1 MFIEP
6 VYMKIILSTI
16 LFFIAF
22 NFCLSQDSVEK
33 PPVVLERSKILKNRI
48 MGGETVK
55 ELIDDVRITRGDM
68 TIDCDYAIH
77 FQETGK
83 IVFEQNV
90 YYTDSLRDL
99 WADRV
104 IYFIEN
110 DSLEA
115 IGSVKIIQGA
125 YETRCRRAN
134 YSDQRQD
141 VYLYR
146 DVELFHYEEN
156 MILTGEE
163 GFGDRTLK
171 YAEVFNNAQMVK
183 IDSLGETEITI
194 TAHKIAYFDP
204 EARAQAS
211 DSVEIL
217 KDEVTGYCE
226 IFQYFTGDDCAL
238 MEVEPVVFRELDE
251 IKGDSIYLYFT
262 EEKIEHI
269 EIFGH
274 ASVFSPPEGGQEG
287 DLNKMFGR
295 RMFIYLLDGQIEKID
310 VAGNARSLYY
320 LYEKEEYKGVNRA
333 TGDKIYLWF
342 TEGKIDKINVA
353 GGTEGVYYPP
363 DYPGIIE

>member
-1 MFIEP
+1 M
-6 VYMKIILSTI
+6 
-16 LFFIAF
+16 
-22 NFCLSQDSVEK
+22 SQDSAEK
-33 PPVVLERSKILKNRI
+33 PPVILERAKILKNRI

-77 FQETGK
+77 FQETDK

-90 YYTDSLRDL
+90 HYSDSLRDL

-115 IGSVKIIQGA
+115 IGSVKIIQDM
-125 YETRCRRAN
+125 YEAHCSQAN
-134 YSDQRQD
+134 YTDQRKN

-146 DVELFHYEEN
+146 DVELFHHQEN
-156 MILTGEE
+156 IILTGEQ

-171 YAEVFNNAQMVK
+171 YAEVFKNAQMVK
-183 IDSLGETEITI
+183 FDSLGETEITI
-194 TAHKIAYFDP
+194 TAHKIAYFNP
-204 EARAQAS
+204 ESRAQAS

-217 KDEVTGYCE
+217 KDEVTGNCE
-226 IFQYFTGDDCAL
+226 ILQYFTEEDYAL

-251 IKGDSIYLYFT
+251 IKGDSIYLYFV

-287 DLNKMFGR
+287 DFNKMFGNR
-295 RMFIYLLDGQIEKID
+295 IFIYLLEGQIEKID

-320 LYEKEEYKGVNRA
+320 LYEKEEFKGVNQA
-333 TGDKIYLWF
+333 TGDKIYLRF
-342 TEGKIDKINVA
+342 AQGKIETINVA
-353 GGTEGVYYPP
+353 GGSEGTYYPP